1 MTRYL
6 WSVGA
11 VVVAYLATPPAGPA
25 VAQSAADFYRGR
37 QITMIIGS
45 STGGGYDV
53 QGRLVARHLG
63 RKLPGNPSIVVQ
75 NMPGAGSISATN
87 HLHNVAPK
95 DGSVFALLQRE
106 MLIANLISPQNVR
119 FDITKLSWVGNI
131 SSETG
136 IVVAWHTSPLRATE
150 DLFKTE
156 MIIGGTGPMIDTETT
171 PRLLNA
177 LIGTKFRIV
186 SGYPGTTDVL
196 LAMER
201 GEVMGLGD
209 WSWSN
214 IKARN
219 LDMVKDGKIRL
230 LMQSALAKDPDLP
243 HIPFVLDFAK
253 SPEDRSLIE
262 FLLAPKAAARPVA
275 APPGVPA
282 DRVEA
287 LRNAFMA
294 LKSDPEFI
302 ADIQKSKLDVGL
314 TSGAEVEKVIA
325 FIGRTPQTATD
336 RLLKLI
342 SPAK

>member
-1 MTRYL
+1 MMGDRVSY
-6 WSVGA
+6 WI
-11 VVVAYLATPPAGPA
+11 VAAALVAATLVNPAA
-25 VAQSAADFYRGR
+25 AQSVAEFYKGR

-53 QGRLVARHLG
+53 QGRLVARHIG
-63 RKLPGNPSIVVQ
+63 RMIPGNPAVVVQ
-75 NMPGAGSISATN
+75 NMPGAGSISASN
-87 HLHNVAPK
+87 HLYNVAPK

-136 IVVAWHTSPLRATE
+136 IVVAWHASPLKTTQ

-171 PRLLNA
+171 PRLMNA

-186 SGYPGTTDVL
+186 SGYPGTTEVL

-219 LDMVKDGKIRL
+219 LDMVKQGKIRL

-243 HIPFVLDFAK
+243 DVPFVLDFAK
-253 SPEDRSLIE
+253 SPEDRSLVE

-282 DRVEA
+282 DRLQA
-287 LRNAFMA
+287 LRDAFMA
-294 LKSDPEFI
+294 LKTDPEFI
-302 ADIQKSKLDVGL
+302 ADVQKSRLDVGL

-325 FIGRTPQTATD
+325 FIGRTPKAETD